1 MAREQ
6 EKPQNLHQQIKKSAV
21 SAVSEALDRH
31 TKLGEKA
38 VYMDREGKVR
48 TLPEPAKTSG

>member
-1 MAREQ
+1 MATKQ
-6 EKPQNLHQQIKKSAV
+6 EKPQKLHHQIKNSAT
-21 SAVSEALDRH
+21 SAVSEALERH
-31 TKLGEKA
+31 QKLGEKA